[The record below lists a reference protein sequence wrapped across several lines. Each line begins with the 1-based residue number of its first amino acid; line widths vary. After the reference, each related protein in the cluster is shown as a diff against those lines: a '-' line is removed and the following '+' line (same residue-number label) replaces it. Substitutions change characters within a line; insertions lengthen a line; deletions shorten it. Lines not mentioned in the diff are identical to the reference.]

1 MQLNILTLNT
11 ASANIQ
17 IQSNINAYNIE
28 DCQNGKA
35 VPVQAWRD
43 LESSRKL
50 KVPGFSETGHLN
62 VVMLSAVSTG
72 RLYPQE
78 ISLVLMSVKGRVDPR
93 AILWPEGLS
102 Q

>member
-17 IQSNINAYNIE
+17 IQSYINACNIE

-35 VPVQAWRD
+35 VPVQAWRG

-62 VVMLSAVSTG
+62 VVMSAVCIG

-78 ISLVLMSVKGRVDPR
+78 RSLVLISVKG
-93 AILWPEGLS
+93 
-102 Q
+102 